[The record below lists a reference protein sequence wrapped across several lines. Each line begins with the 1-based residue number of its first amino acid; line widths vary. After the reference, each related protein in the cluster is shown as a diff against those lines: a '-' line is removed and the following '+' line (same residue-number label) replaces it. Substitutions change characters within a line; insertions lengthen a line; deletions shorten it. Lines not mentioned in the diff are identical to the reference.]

1 MALEALFF
9 RGVPRLS
16 VGRWTLGLLLV
27 GLCACSSDKSA
38 KKPESP
44 RPEKLVHAE
53 PIHPPPASNEKVEE
67 KDTNGDDKP
76 DVWVY
81 SVEERDADGQTRSRM
96 VRKEL
101 DINWDGRVDITT
113 YFDAHGEREREAM
126 DLDFDGKVDSV
137 FFYEKGINVRRE
149 RDLNGDGRPDV
160 WAYYEK
166 GKLVRKE
173 RDSNGDG
180 RVDYW
185 EYWENGQIDRIGEDQ
200 DGDGTV
206 DKWSRNAPAE

>member
-9 RGVPRLS
+9 RGRVRPSMSKGL
-16 VGRWTLGLLLV
+16 TGLLLV
-27 GLCACSSDKSA
+27 GLCACSSDKSV
-38 KKPESP
+38 KKVESP
-44 RPEKLVHAE
+44 RPEKLVRTE
-53 PIHPPPASNEKVEE
+53 PIRPPKAPGEKVEQ
-67 KDTNGDDKP
+67 KDTNGDDQP

-81 SVEERDADGQTRSRM
+81 SVEERR

-113 YFDAHGEREREAM
+113 YFDARGEREREAM

-137 FFYEKGINVRRE
+137 FFYEKGVNVRRE

-160 WAYYEK
+160 WTYYEK
-166 GKLVRKE
+166 GTLARKE

-185 EYWENGQIDRIGEDQ
+185 EYWENDQIDRIGEDQ

-206 DKWSRNAPAE
+206 DKWSRGTPAE